1 MGGCPPP
8 SVTLPPLP
16 VQNMIETL
24 FQFIT
29 QLGYRLMRQED
40 LLPLPTELKRFF
52 SKLNKPGMF
61 SDLQKGKLEILEAC
75 GFEHRFWLTYPKQ
88 EQERKE
94 EEKQEQEQ
102 QPRRG
107 RSNGKTVDSC
117 SGVSIFVP
125 VNTCLVPFSGGSSL
139 LSSRRRGCEPL
150 KICKSCCTSTRR
162 SLRCICFSW
171 CRRGFSP

>member
-1 MGGCPPP
+1 
-8 SVTLPPLP
+8 
-16 VQNMIETL
+16 MIETI

-29 QLGYRLMRQED
+29 QLGYRLMHQED
-40 LLPLPTELKRFF
+40 LLGLPIELKRFF

-107 RSNGKTVDSC
+107 RSNGKTVDS
-117 SGVSIFVP
+117 SGVSILVP
-125 VNTCLVPFSGGSSL
+125 MNTCLVPFRGAALCCHREDGAASP
-139 LSSRRRGCEPL
+139 SRSAKAAAPAQDNL
-150 KICKSCCTSTRR
+150 
-162 SLRCICFSW
+162 
-171 CRRGFSP
+171 

>member
-1 MGGCPPP
+1 
-8 SVTLPPLP
+8 
-16 VQNMIETL
+16 MIETI

-117 SGVSIFVP
+117 SGVSILVP
-125 VNTCLVPFSGGSSL
+125 MNTCLVPFRGAALCCHREDGAASP
-139 LSSRRRGCEPL
+139 SRSAKAAAPAQDD
-150 KICKSCCTSTRR
+150 
-162 SLRCICFSW
+162 
-171 CRRGFSP
+171 P